1 MLVELLD
8 AADIFI
14 LAAAG
19 GGRGRVDGI
28 LPGEDHIVGGE
39 GFAVVPNHP
48 LFEAP
53 DGPGA
58 IPRAAAVLDAG
69 DLRRQNRD
77 ELTLR
82 SDGVQRFVDDA
93 RNRDVPRAASEVRV
107 EHRRRVPI
115 QQAQLPATASPGWGD
130 GWL

>member
-8 AADIFI
+8 AVDIFI

-39 GFAVVPNHP
+39 GCAVVPNHP

-58 IPRAAAVLDAG
+58 IPRAAAILDAG
-69 DLRRQNRD
+69 DLRCQNRD
-77 ELTLR
+77 ELALR
-82 SDGVQRFVDDA
+82 IDGVYRFVDDA
-93 RNRDVPRAASEVRV
+93 RSRDVLRAAGEVRA
-107 EHRRRVPI
+107 EDRRRVP
-115 QQAQLPATASPGWGD
+115 T
-130 GWL
+130 